1 MESLFNEKKGNKS
14 LTSMIFEKIR
24 EDIMMGKYV
33 SGEKIVEAKLAEEF
47 GVSRT
52 PVREALK
59 QLELDGLV
67 DNIPNR
73 GVMVKGI
80 SKQDID
86 DIFAIRIAIE
96 GIAVKW
102 AIERM
107 DDGDLEKLKEIFEL
121 MEFYT
126 FKKDLDKIAEL
137 NTKFHEFIYNA
148 TKSRYLE
155 HVLKDFQF
163 FMKTTRYK
171 SLRSPG
177 RLDSA
182 LNEHREVL
190 EAFIQKDIDRAVKA
204 ILRHV
209 NNSRE
214 NTKRIGGLPE

>member
-1 MESLFNEKKGNKS
+1 MENIFNEKKGNKS
-14 LTSMIFEKIR
+14 LTSTIFEKIR
-24 EDIMMGKYV
+24 EDILIGKYV

-73 GVMVKGI
+73 GVLVKGI

-86 DIFAIRIAIE
+86 DIFTIRIAIE

-107 DDGDLEKLKEIFEL
+107 EESDLEKMKEIFEL

-137 NTKFHEFIYNA
+137 NTKFHEVIYNA

-155 HVLKDFQF
+155 HVLTDFQF

-171 SLRSPG
+171 SLRAPG
-177 RLDSA
+177 RMESTLE
-182 LNEHREVL
+182 EHREVL
-190 EAFIQKDIDRAVKA
+190 EAFANKDIDRAAKA
-204 ILRHV
+204 IREHV

-214 NTKRIGGLPE
+214 NAKKIGAAT